1 MKTKYL
7 NLTNMATTTNTEGQV
22 KENANMTNSNN
33 KKKALGLGIKALLNN
48 IDEELKATADAMPA
62 AKPAAAVVGGRI
74 PIDQI
79 EVNPKQPR
87 HDFDEQALKE
97 LSESIALHDIIQP
110 VTVARMANGKYR
122 LISGERRFRASKMA
136 GLKDIPAYIR
146 TADDQELLELAL
158 LENLQRENLNAIEIS
173 LSYKRLM
180 DECSLTQE
188 QVADRMKKERSTVAN
203 YLRLLKLPPDI
214 QKAVRDGLLSM
225 GHARAIIGLENVD
238 EQLYVYRE
246 ATQKGLSVRQV
257 EALVKNMLQERRP
270 LEKTEKTTVAKLPP
284 AYKRIE
290 DNMAS
295 HFATKVHLD
304 RKKNGKG
311 TIVIDF
317 YNDEDLERIM
327 DAMKI

>member
-1 MKTKYL
+1 MS
-7 NLTNMATTTNTEGQV
+7 MEPTTNTEV
-22 KENANMTNSNN
+22 KENAHMTNSNN

-48 IDEELKATADAMPA
+48 IDEELKATADSLPA
-62 AKPAAAVVGGRI
+62 ASNKNTAAVVGGRI
-74 PIDQI
+74 PMEQI

-110 VTVARMANGKYR
+110 VTVAKMANGKFR

-214 QKAVRDGLLSM
+214 QKSVRDGLLSM
-225 GHARAIIGLENVD
+225 GHARAIIGLENVE

-246 ATQKGLSVRQV
+246 TITKGLSVRQV
-257 EALVKNMLQERRP
+257 EALVKNMVHEKKP
-270 LEKTEKTTVAKLPP
+270 LEKTENKEVKLPP
-284 AYKRIE
+284 AYKRIQ
-290 DNMAS
+290 DNMS
-295 HFATKVHLD
+295 THFSTKVSLD

-311 TIVIDF
+311 SIMIEF

-327 DAMKI
+327 EAMKI

>member
-1 MKTKYL
+1 
-7 NLTNMATTTNTEGQV
+7 
-22 KENANMTNSNN
+22 MTNSNN

-62 AKPAAAVVGGRI
+62 STGKPAPATAAVGGRI

-87 HDFDEQALKE
+87 HDFDEKALKE

-110 VTVARMANGKYR
+110 ITVSKMANGKYR

-136 GLKDIPAYIR
+136 GLKDIPAYVR
-146 TADDQELLELAL
+146 TADDQELLEMAL

-188 QVADRMKKERSTVAN
+188 QVAERMKKERSTVAN

-214 QKAVRDGLLSM
+214 QKSVRDGSLTM
-225 GHARAIIGLENVD
+225 GHARAIIGLENVED
-238 EQLYVYRE
+238 QLYVYRE
-246 ATQKGLSVRQV
+246 TSQKGLSVRQV
-257 EALVKNMLQERRP
+257 EQLVKNMMQERKP
-270 LEKTEKTTVAKLPP
+270 AEKEVPVAKLPP

-295 HFATKVHLD
+295 HFATRVMLN

-311 TIVIDF
+311 SIQIEF